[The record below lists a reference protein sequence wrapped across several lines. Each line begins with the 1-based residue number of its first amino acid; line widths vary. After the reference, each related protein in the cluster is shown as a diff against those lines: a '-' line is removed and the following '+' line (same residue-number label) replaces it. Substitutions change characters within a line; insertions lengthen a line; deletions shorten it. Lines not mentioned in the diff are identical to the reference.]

1 MAAQFLEAVRNRRV
15 NIGRSI
21 SVFGRGGKRRWH
33 AAGNTGVMQRHTQP
47 QKSRAT
53 HPRALRPLRHMSPFS
68 FFTWPFSD
76 NHNCG
81 GAVARALVLRL
92 CNSRYKLA
100 EWLPRCRITV
110 HVNKRRTDK
119 KATVATPR
127 ALGGGPGRGGDCSSQ
142 IIGAATAVRTI
153 WPTISL

>member
-33 AAGNTGVMQRHTQP
+33 AASNTGVMQRHTQP

-53 HPRALRPLRHMSPFS
+53 HPRALRPLRRAPFS
-68 FFTWPFSD
+68 SSPVCSPTTITVSV
-76 NHNCG
+76 HSR
-81 GAVARALVLRL
+81 ARVL

-100 EWLPRCRITV
+100 EWLP
-110 HVNKRRTDK
+110 HN
-119 KATVATPR
+119 
-127 ALGGGPGRGGDCSSQ
+127 SS
-142 IIGAATAVRTI
+142 RE
-153 WPTISL
+153 